1 MEANTVKRAVL
12 CCMILVAVL
21 LFSSMV
27 LSFGDPILEI
37 AVKLELARIGT
48 DDLLQIT
55 DLNLGNLGISTLA
68 GMGQLKN
75 LRTLDLRENPI
86 SDLTPISSLSKL
98 RSLNLRETRVID
110 ISPIKNFVQLEYLNL
125 HSTNVKDVTVLQDL
139 TNLHTLIMRNV
150 YIGDQI
156 HFLDKLTRLTRLNIR
171 NTGVTDLSVLGE
183 LMSEGA
189 LQDNKYT
196 GVEAEVDIRDNP
208 ISAEPG
214 SDGYEVIRPYWRN
227 IALRSPLTLPE
238 LTTQLIYINE
248 VMSSNGR
255 SITDRD
261 GNRPDWIELFNPNNE
276 DIDLSGCYLSDDWDQ
291 LDKWTFPQGTV
302 MKANGYLLVF
312 ASGKDFSGQGE
323 YHTNFSINALG
334 EPIFLLDADKELID
348 FLPPVEIPRDISYG
362 RFPDGASEFL
372 YFTIPT
378 PNRKNQSVGS
388 YQ

>member
-1 MEANTVKRAVL
+1 VKRAVV
-12 CCMILVAVL
+12 CCVILISVL
-21 LFSSMV
+21 LFSCTV
-27 LSFGDPILEI
+27 LAFSDPVLEI

-55 DLNLGNLGISTLA
+55 DLKLRNLGISTLE
-68 GMGQLKN
+68 GLEQLEN

-86 SDLTPISSLSKL
+86 SDLTPISSLTKL
-98 RSLNLRETRVID
+98 RSLNLRETRVVD
-110 ISPIKNFVQLEYLNL
+110 ISPIKDLVQLEYLNL
-125 HSTNVKDVTVLQDL
+125 HSTNVKDVTVIANL
-139 TNLHTLIMRNV
+139 TNLQTLIMRNV

-156 HFLDKLTRLTRLNIR
+156 HFLDKLTRLIRLNIR
-171 NTGVTDLSVLGE
+171 NTGVRDLSVLGK

-189 LQDNKYT
+189 LQNNNYT

-208 ISAEPG
+208 LFAEPG
-214 SDGYEVIRPYWRN
+214 SDGYEVIRPYWKN
-227 IALRSPLTLPE
+227 ISLRIPLKLPE
-238 LTTQLIYINE
+238 LTNQFVYINE

-291 LDKWTFPQGTV
+291 LDKWVFPQGTV
-302 MKANGYLLVF
+302 LKANDYLLVF
-312 ASGKDFSGQGE
+312 ASGKDSSSQGE

-334 EPIFLLDADKELID
+334 EPIFLVDTNKELID

-362 RFPDGASEFL
+362 RFPDGTSEFL

-378 PNRKNQSVGS
+378 PYRKNQSVGS